1 MHFDELLHNDDL
13 LDALYDM
20 HFDTAT
26 PIQEQSIP
34 PLLEGRDLLAVAQT
48 GTGKTAAYLLPVI
61 EMLVEDGYPQD
72 RVNCVVMAPT
82 RELAQQI
89 DRQMQGFSYFMPVTS
104 MPIYGGTDGHTY
116 EQQRKGLKQGADVII
131 ATPGRLLAHLSMGY
145 VDLSKVSFFILDEA
159 DRMLD
164 MGFIDDIMQIV
175 GHMPKE
181 RQTMLFS
188 ATMPPKIQQLAERIL
203 KDPVQVK
210 IAVSKPAEKIKQSA
224 YICYETQ
231 KLPILKMLFKKNPPE
246 RVIIFSSSKQ
256 KVKELARTLR
266 GQNLKVAEMHSDL
279 DQNVREEVMLKF
291 KAGHVNV
298 VVATDIISRGI
309 DIDNIETVINYD
321 VPHEPED
328 YVHRIGRTARAD
340 KEGSAITFISEREM
354 GKFKAIERLLGKEV
368 EKEEIPSDLGDS
380 PDYSKSKR
388 RGGKGTMRKEGS
400 GRRKSRRDKP
410 SAPKEKKSAS
420 AAEEANVTKIANV
433 ANVAPQEDAK
443 PKKKRRPWRRRRKP
457 TSPGKTSE
465 ASVTSETTE
474 A

>member
-72 RVNCVVMAPT
+72 RVNCVVMPPT

-420 AAEEANVTKIANV
+420 AAE
-433 ANVAPQEDAK
+433 Q
-443 PKKKRRPWRRRRKP
+443 
-457 TSPGKTSE
+457 
-465 ASVTSETTE
+465 
-474 A
+474 

>member
-420 AAEEANVTKIANV
+420 AAEEANVAKIANV
-433 ANVAPQEDAK
+433 APQADAK

-465 ASVTSETTE
+465 ASETSETSE

>member
-34 PLLEGRDLLAVAQT
+34 PLLEGHDLLAVAQT

-104 MPIYGGTDGHTY
+104 MPIYGGTDGRTY

-203 KDPVQVK
+203 KNPVQVK

-224 YICYETQ
+224 YVCYETQ
-231 KLPILKMLFKKNPPE
+231 KLHILKMLFKKNPPE

-279 DQNVREEVMLKF
+279 DQNVREEVMLRF

-309 DIDNIETVINYD
+309 DIDNIETIINYD

-368 EKEEIPSDLGDS
+368 EKGEIPSDLGES

-388 RGGKGTMRKEGS
+388 RGWKDTARKDGG
-400 GRRKSRRDKP
+400 GRRKPRRDK
-410 SAPKEKKSAS
+410 SSASKEQKAALAAKETKEGKEVKEAKEAAAPK
-420 AAEEANVTKIANV
+420 
-433 ANVAPQEDAK
+433 EDAK

-457 TSPGKTSE
+457 ASPGKTSE
-465 ASVTSETTE
+465 ASETSE

>member
-104 MPIYGGTDGHTY
+104 MPIYGGTDGRTY

-203 KDPVQVK
+203 KNPVQVK

-224 YICYETQ
+224 YVCYETQ

-279 DQNVREEVMLKF
+279 DQNVREEVMLRF

-309 DIDNIETVINYD
+309 DIDNIETIINYD

-368 EKEEIPSDLGDS
+368 EKGEIPSDLGES

-388 RGGKGTMRKEGS
+388 RGWKGTARKDGE
-400 GRRKSRRDKP
+400 GRRKPRRDKS
-410 SAPKEKKSAS
+410 SAPKEQK
-420 AAEEANVTKIANV
+420 AALAAKETKEGKEVKEAKEA
-433 ANVAPQEDAK
+433 AAPKEDAK

-457 TSPGKTSE
+457 ASPGKTSE
-465 ASVTSETTE
+465 ASETSE